1 MGGGGGIPL
10 YDFMKILIMGAFG
23 FLGSRL
29 TSYFESRHTVI
40 GLARKRNN
48 EATINNIIYTTENN
62 WIEKIVEFEPNIII
76 NTIACY
82 GRHNEPATALIESNI
97 LMPIRVLESIS
108 SLDAVF
114 INCGTSLPPNTSL
127 YAYTKQ
133 KANELA
139 AAIIDKVC
147 GKYIELKLEHFYG
160 AFDGDDKFTSMVIR
174 RCLSNQ
180 PVKLTSG
187 LQQRDF
193 LYIKDLLTAFDCI
206 INNVNNFPKFH
217 SIEVGSGKAISIR
230 EYVETVKNI
239 TKSNSIIE
247 FGVVKERA
255 NELMYSCADIAELE
269 KIGWK
274 REFSL
279 VDALTEIIEEEGK

>member
-1 MGGGGGIPL
+1 
-10 YDFMKILIMGAFG
+10 MKILIMGAFG

-193 LYIKDLLTAFDCI
+193 LYIKDLLTAFGCI

>member
-1 MGGGGGIPL
+1 
-10 YDFMKILIMGAFG
+10 MKILIMGAFG

-193 LYIKDLLTAFDCI
+193 LYIKDLLTAFDRI

>member
-1 MGGGGGIPL
+1 
-10 YDFMKILIMGAFG
+10 MKILIMGAFG

-193 LYIKDLLTAFDCI
+193 LYIKDPLTAFDCI

>member
-1 MGGGGGIPL
+1 
-10 YDFMKILIMGAFG
+10 MKILIMGAFG
-23 FLGSRL
+23 VLGSRL

>member
-1 MGGGGGIPL
+1 
-10 YDFMKILIMGAFG
+10 MKILIMGAFG

-127 YAYTKQ
+127 YAYTNQ

-206 INNVNNFPKFH
+206 ISNVNNFPKFH

>member
-1 MGGGGGIPL
+1 
-10 YDFMKILIMGAFG
+10 MGAFG

-160 AFDGDDKFTSMVIR
+160 AFDGDYKFTSMVIR

-206 INNVNNFPKFH
+206 ISNVNNFPKFH

>member
-1 MGGGGGIPL
+1 

>member
-1 MGGGGGIPL
+1 
-10 YDFMKILIMGAFG
+10 MKILIMGAFG

-206 INNVNNFPKFH
+206 INSVNNFPKFH

>member
-1 MGGGGGIPL
+1 
-10 YDFMKILIMGAFG
+10 
-23 FLGSRL
+23 
-29 TSYFESRHTVI
+29 
-40 GLARKRNN
+40 
-48 EATINNIIYTTENN
+48 NN
-62 WIEKIVEFEPNIII
+62 WIEKIVEFKPNIII

-206 INNVNNFPKFH
+206 ISNVNNFPKFH

>member
-1 MGGGGGIPL
+1 
-10 YDFMKILIMGAFG
+10 MKILIMGAFG

-114 INCGTSLPPNTSL
+114 INCGTSLPSNTSL

-206 INNVNNFPKFH
+206 ISNVNNFPKFH

>member
-1 MGGGGGIPL
+1 MI
-10 YDFMKILIMGAFG
+10 ILIMGAFG

>member
-1 MGGGGGIPL
+1 
-10 YDFMKILIMGAFG
+10 MGAFG

-206 INNVNNFPKFH
+206 INNINNFPKFH

>member
-1 MGGGGGIPL
+1 
-10 YDFMKILIMGAFG
+10 MKILIMGAFG

-62 WIEKIVEFEPNIII
+62 WIEKIVEFKPNIII

-133 KANELA
+133 KVNELA

-206 INNVNNFPKFH
+206 ISNVNNFPKFH

>member
-1 MGGGGGIPL
+1 
-10 YDFMKILIMGAFG
+10 MGAFG

-48 EATINNIIYTTENN
+48 EATINNIIYMTENN

>member
-1 MGGGGGIPL
+1 
-10 YDFMKILIMGAFG
+10 MKILIMGAFG

-82 GRHNEPATALIESNI
+82 GRYNEPATALIESNI

-217 SIEVGSGKAISIR
+217 SIEVGSGKTISIR

>member
-1 MGGGGGIPL
+1 
-10 YDFMKILIMGAFG
+10 MKILIMGAFG

-206 INNVNNFPKFH
+206 INNVYNFPKFH

>member
-1 MGGGGGIPL
+1 
-10 YDFMKILIMGAFG
+10 MKILIMGAFG

-62 WIEKIVEFEPNIII
+62 WIEKIVEFKPNIII

>member
-1 MGGGGGIPL
+1 
-10 YDFMKILIMGAFG
+10 MKILIMGAFG

-76 NTIACY
+76 NSIACY

>member
-1 MGGGGGIPL
+1 
-10 YDFMKILIMGAFG
+10 MKILIMGAFG

-193 LYIKDLLTAFDCI
+193 LYIKDLLTAFVCI

>member
-1 MGGGGGIPL
+1 
-10 YDFMKILIMGAFG
+10 MKILIMGAFG

-62 WIEKIVEFEPNIII
+62 WIEKIVEFKPNIII

-206 INNVNNFPKFH
+206 ISNVNNFPKFH

-247 FGVVKERA
+247 FGVVKKRA

>member
-1 MGGGGGIPL
+1 
-10 YDFMKILIMGAFG
+10 ILIMGAFG

>member
-1 MGGGGGIPL
+1 
-10 YDFMKILIMGAFG
+10 MGAFG

-29 TSYFESRHTVI
+29 TSYFASRHTVI

-62 WIEKIVEFEPNIII
+62 WIEKIVEFKPNIII

-206 INNVNNFPKFH
+206 ISNVNNFPKFH

>member
-1 MGGGGGIPL
+1 
-10 YDFMKILIMGAFG
+10 MGAFG

-97 LMPIRVLESIS
+97 LMPVRVLESIS

>member
-1 MGGGGGIPL
+1 
-10 YDFMKILIMGAFG
+10 MKILIMGAFG

-206 INNVNNFPKFH
+206 INNINNFPKFH

>member
-1 MGGGGGIPL
+1 
-10 YDFMKILIMGAFG
+10 MKILIMGAFG

-62 WIEKIVEFEPNIII
+62 WIEKIVEFKPNIII

-187 LQQRDF
+187 LKQRDF

-206 INNVNNFPKFH
+206 ISNVNNFPKFH

>member
-1 MGGGGGIPL
+1 
-10 YDFMKILIMGAFG
+10 MGAFG

-40 GLARKRNN
+40 GLARKKNN

>member
-1 MGGGGGIPL
+1 
-10 YDFMKILIMGAFG
+10 MKILIMGAFG

-62 WIEKIVEFEPNIII
+62 WIEKIVEFKPNIII

-193 LYIKDLLTAFDCI
+193 LYIKDLLIAFDCI
-206 INNVNNFPKFH
+206 ISNVNNFPKFH

>member
-1 MGGGGGIPL
+1 
-10 YDFMKILIMGAFG
+10 MGAFG

-62 WIEKIVEFEPNIII
+62 WIEKIVEFEPNVII

>member
-1 MGGGGGIPL
+1 
-10 YDFMKILIMGAFG
+10 MGAFG

-160 AFDGDDKFTSMVIR
+160 AFDGDDKFTSMLIR

>member
-1 MGGGGGIPL
+1 
-10 YDFMKILIMGAFG
+10 MKILIMGAFG

-82 GRHNEPATALIESNI
+82 GRHNEPATAIIESNI

>member
-1 MGGGGGIPL
+1 
-10 YDFMKILIMGAFG
+10 MGAFG

-62 WIEKIVEFEPNIII
+62 WIEKILEFEPNIII

-114 INCGTSLPPNTSL
+114 INCGISLPPNTSL

-133 KANELA
+133 KANEFA

-206 INNVNNFPKFH
+206 ISNVNNFPKFH
-217 SIEVGSGKAISIR
+217 SIEVGSGEATSIR

-247 FGVVKERA
+247 FGVVKERV
-255 NELMYSCADIAELE
+255 NELMYSSADIAELE

-279 VDALTEIIEEEGK
+279 VDALTEIIEEEEK

>member
-1 MGGGGGIPL
+1 
-10 YDFMKILIMGAFG
+10 MKILIMGAFG

-193 LYIKDLLTAFDCI
+193 LYIKELLTAFDCI

>member
-1 MGGGGGIPL
+1 
-10 YDFMKILIMGAFG
+10 MGAFG

-76 NTIACY
+76 NTIACH

>member
-1 MGGGGGIPL
+1 
-10 YDFMKILIMGAFG
+10 MGAFG

>member
-1 MGGGGGIPL
+1 
-10 YDFMKILIMGAFG
+10 MGAFG

-180 PVKLTSG
+180 PVKLTSS